1 MSEPIKSR
9 PSRHQLM
16 RVALAIVVS
25 LSLGGIK
32 TTQAHEHEGKVPQ
45 QAITRPLCRAT
56 DELERLMGE
65 HMVTVRYNE
74 KHDVVEI
81 IATENCLAAFN
92 YLQEVVDSYEFGAID
107 TDKLEQIEQLRAVL
121 YRLSQTTEQLDSTL
135 NLYNPSKTRL
145 IYSVRNGGILVD
157 SYQSLMERNEI
168 LSQQFLKAV

>member
-25 LSLGGIK
+25 LNLGGIK
-32 TTQAHEHEGKVPQ
+32 ITQAHEGKVPQ
-45 QAITRPLCRAT
+45 SAITRPLCRAT
-56 DELERLMGE
+56 EELERLMGE
-65 HMVTVRYNE
+65 QMVTVRYNE

-81 IATENCLAAFN
+81 IATDNCLAAFN
-92 YLQEVVDSYEFGAID
+92 YLQEVADSYEFGAID
-107 TDKLEQIEQLRAVL
+107 TDKLEQIEQLRSVL

-145 IYSVRNGGILVD
+145 IYSVRNGEVLVD
-157 SYQSLMERNEI
+157 SYQSLMERNEV
-168 LSQQFLKAV
+168 LTQQFLKAV